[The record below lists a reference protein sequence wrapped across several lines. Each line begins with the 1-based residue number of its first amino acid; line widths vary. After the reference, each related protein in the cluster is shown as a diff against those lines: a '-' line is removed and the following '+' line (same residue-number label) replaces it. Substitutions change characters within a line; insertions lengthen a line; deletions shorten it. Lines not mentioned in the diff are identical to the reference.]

1 MKGSNTLANYIMDLR
16 ETVGTRPLVMAG
28 AGVIVRNEFGHLLL
42 QLRADTKDWGLPGG
56 ALELGESLE
65 DTARRELFEETG
77 LHAERFSFLRMCSG
91 PEFYAKY
98 PNGDEVY
105 NVISVY
111 EAYDVSGE
119 FTMLDGES
127 LDLRYFRLDELPEL
141 NHITQ
146 KMLSGLLIP

>member
-1 MKGSNTLANYIMDLR
+1 MDLR
-16 ETVGTRPLVMAG
+16 EVVGTRALVMAG
-28 AGVIVRNEFGHLLL
+28 AGIIVRNESGELLL
-42 QLRADTKDWGLPGG
+42 QLRSDTKDWGLPGG

-77 LHAERFSFLRMCSG
+77 LQAERFDFLRVCSG

-111 EAYDVSGE
+111 EAFDISGE

-127 LDLRYFRLDELPEL
+127 LDLRYFPLDDLPEL

-146 KMLSGLLIP
+146 KMLSGLLLP

>member
-1 MKGSNTLANYIMDLR
+1 MDLR
-16 ETVGTRPLVMAG
+16 EVVGSRPLVMAG
-28 AGVIVRNEFGHLLL
+28 AGVIVRNEFGELLL
-42 QLRADTKDWGLPGG
+42 QLRSDTKDWGLPGG

-77 LHAERFSFLRMCSG
+77 LRAERFGFLRVCSG

-111 EAYDVSGE
+111 EAYDISGE

-127 LDLRYFRLDELPEL
+127 LDLRYFPLDDLPEL

>member
-1 MKGSNTLANYIMDLR
+1 VANYILDLR
-16 ETVGTRPLVMAG
+16 KFVGSRPLVMAG
-28 AGVIVRNEFGHLLL
+28 AGVIVRNEADELLL

-56 ALELGESLE
+56 SMELGESLE
-65 DTARRELFEETG
+65 DTAKRELFEETG
-77 LHAERFSFLRMCSG
+77 LHAEGFRFLRMCSG

-111 EAYDVSGE
+111 EAYNVSGE
-119 FTMLDGES
+119 FAMLDGES
-127 LDLRYFRLDELPEL
+127 LDLRYFALNDLPEL

>member
-1 MKGSNTLANYIMDLR
+1 MDLR
-16 ETVGTRPLVMAG
+16 EVVGKRPLVMAG
-28 AGVIVRNEFGHLLL
+28 AGVIVRNKEGELLL
-42 QLRADTKDWGLPGG
+42 QLRSDTKDWGLPGG

-77 LHAERFSFLRMCSG
+77 LHAEHFSFLRMCSG
-91 PEFYAKY
+91 PEFYAQY

-111 EAYDVSGE
+111 EANGISGE
-119 FTMLDGES
+119 FAMTDGES
-127 LDLRYFRLDELPEL
+127 LDLRYFPLDDLPEL

-146 KMLSGLLIP
+146 KMLTGLLIP

>member
-1 MKGSNTLANYIMDLR
+1 MDLR
-16 ETVGTRPLVMAG
+16 ETVGSRPLVMAG
-28 AGVIVRNEFGHLLL
+28 AGVIVRNEDGKLLL

-56 ALELGESLE
+56 AMELRESLE
-65 DTARRELFEETG
+65 DTARRELLEETG
-77 LHAERFSFLRMCSG
+77 LHAERFSFQRMCSG

-111 EAYDVSGE
+111 EAFDITGE
-119 FTMLDGES
+119 FAMLDGES
-127 LDLRYFRLDELPEL
+127 LDLRYFPLDDLPEL